1 MFKKSKICLLTL
13 FVLFGFNVSQAQTE
27 KDLEGS
33 KDHPMISRYEGA
45 YISGYEKFDYDRLTF
60 YAGEENGELQ
70 EIVPEGEITQILYFL
85 PAEGLSVLQVQRN
98 YQMALK
104 DAGFEIVYE
113 CFSDKDECPY
123 SVFDGMLGDHYSGD
137 HSKNVFVGKDQS
149 YFLAR
154 LPQDDG
160 NMYVSAH
167 TLLSEYADEDNQP
180 VTLLQILEEK
190 PMETGKVKVDIDAQ
204 AMAEDIDE
212 TGSVRIYGIH
222 FDTDKANIRD
232 DSESTLTE
240 IATLLEQNSALK
252 LGVVGHTDATGSEEH
267 NMDLSKRRAE
277 AVVEYLTSEH
287 SISADRLKPRGLG
300 PWAPV
305 GSNEDEDGRSQNRRV
320 ELVKIVDE

>member
-1 MFKKSKICLLTL
+1 MFKKLNFSFLVAFLCGVAFSTY
-13 FVLFGFNVSQAQTE
+13 AQE
-27 KDLEGS
+27 DIEGS

-45 YISGYEKFDYDRLTF
+45 YISGYEHYDYDRETF
-60 YAGEENGELQ
+60 YTGEENGELQ
-70 EIVPEGEITQILYFL
+70 EIVPEGEVTQILYFL

-104 DAGFEIVYE
+104 EAGFEIVYE
-113 CFSDKDECPY
+113 CFSDTDECPY

-167 TLLSEYADEDNQP
+167 TLLSEWADEDNQP

-190 PMETGKVKVDIDAQ
+190 PMETGKVNVEINAE

-212 TGSVRIYGIH
+212 KGSVRIYGIH
-222 FDTDKANIRD
+222 FDTDNATIKEN
-232 DSESTLTE
+232 SESTLSE
-240 IATLLEQNSALK
+240 IASLLEQKPELK
-252 LGVVGHTDATGSEEH
+252 LGVVGHTDATGGMEH
-267 NMDLSKRRAE
+267 NMDLSVQRAE
-277 AVVEYLTSEH
+277 AVVEALVKSHGISGERLT
-287 SISADRLKPRGLG
+287 PYGVG
-300 PWAPV
+300 PLAPV
-305 GSNEDEDGRSQNRRV
+305 ANNEDEDGRARNRRV
-320 ELVKIVDE
+320 ELIKMPKQ